1 MNKIIL
7 SIIFVFIFC
16 FSTAFAFNN
25 IVNPYTKFLKSKE
38 VEKPPFS
45 DLYIEIL
52 DERGKPELDYETKEP
67 YFRYNSAINE
77 IDKATRIVIDNAG
90 NKLIKGYE
98 DGTFKPDKEISR
110 GEFIK
115 IAIGLSVNNS
125 FDFSRYE
132 KPFENWA
139 APYVAVAQLHGV
151 LAENQFTLDNIN
163 KPITRIEAIVLLS
176 KIQVN
181 MKGIPLFTDGTLP
194 NYTDIEG
201 VTEEEK
207 AYIKHACRYDLFEG
221 ILPEDANMEVSLKPF
236 DFLTRADAARA
247 IIRVY

>member
-1 MNKIIL
+1 MNKIII

-16 FSTAFAFNN
+16 FSTAFAFTN
-25 IVNPYTKFLKSKE
+25 IVNPYKEFLKSQE
-38 VEKPPFS
+38 VEKPPFL
-45 DLYIEIL
+45 DLYVPVE
-52 DERGKPELDYETKEP
+52 DERGRPVVDKQTREQ
-67 YFRYNSAINE
+67 YFRYNYAVNE
-77 IDKATRIVIDNAG
+77 IDKATRIIIDNAG

-98 DGTFKPDKEISR
+98 DGTFRPDKEISR

-115 IAIGLSVNNS
+115 IAIGISVNNS
-125 FDFSRYE
+125 FDFTRYE
-132 KPFENWA
+132 KPFQNWA

-151 LAENQFTLDNIN
+151 LEENQFTIDNIN

-181 MKGIPLFTDGTLP
+181 MKGIPLFTDGVLP

-221 ILPEDANMEVSLKPF
+221 ILPEDANMEVSLRPF
-236 DFLTRADAARA
+236 DSLTRADAARA